1 MRVQIHALLFLG
13 FWLRNK
19 INSRFYRMPLQRF
32 SSLRNAGNGV
42 LEGKIGNISSLGAGE
57 GEGEG

>member
-1 MRVQIHALLFLG
+1 LG

-19 INSRFYRMPLQRF
+19 INSRFYSMPSQRF

-42 LEGKIGNISSLGAGE
+42 LEGKIGKFLGGNGGE
-57 GEGEG
+57 A